1 MAIYSYSFLNQRR
14 DLSDTLSTIIKNA
27 PRFISFFPR
36 VADAK
41 QQHHEWLEDQIGGR
55 SITATAVDTLVMTVS
70 ADDAAKLKVGT
81 RLTIAGDSALF
92 KVTNIS
98 STSITVALEAANG
111 SAKTTPAAND
121 VLNIVSTP
129 VAEGSTEGENTF
141 HQSGTAGN
149 YTQIIRK
156 DIKLTGTALAISV
169 YGNVDNQLNR
179 QTEFALQEV
188 TRDLNR
194 IALFGKGVARSASE
208 NGQAGGLYQFG
219 TQSGGLSVNASGA
232 RLDSF
237 VVNDGS
243 QAVVGEGG
251 SPTLVL
257 CSPGQAR
264 VLSNEYKD
272 KVQTLRTD
280 DRRGA
285 YVAVIINEMNGSAM
299 TIVADPDVP
308 DTDVWVIDPT
318 GFGISYLAGRG
329 LSDED
334 TTAKGFDGIQR
345 TALGELTFEFKNA
358 KQRLCRI
365 YGVKSSATALS
376 EIKGGIPSNVVVT
389 NTTSNPVYTSE
400 VSGS

>member
-1 MAIYSYSFLNQRR
+1 MAYSYSFLNQKR
-14 DLSDTLSTIIKNA
+14 DLSDTLSTIIQNA

-55 SITATAVDTLVMTVS
+55 SITATAVDGLVMTVS

-81 RLTIAGDSALF
+81 RLTVAGYSALF

-111 SAKTTPAAND
+111 SAKTAPSASD

-129 VAEGSTEGENTF
+129 IAEGSTEGEATF

-156 DIKLTGTALAISV
+156 DITLTGTALSIQV
-169 YGNVDNQLNR
+169 YGNVDNQMNR
-179 QTEFALQEV
+179 QTEFALQEA

-194 IALFGKGVARSASE
+194 VALFGKGVARTASE
-208 NGQAGGLYQFG
+208 NGQAGGLYEFG
-219 TQSGGLSVNASGA
+219 TQDGGLSVNASGA

-243 QAVVGEGG
+243 QAVVGAGG
-251 SPTLVL
+251 SPNLVL
-257 CSPGQAR
+257 VSPGQAR

-272 KVQTLRTD
+272 KIQVLRND

-285 YVAVIINEMNGSAM
+285 YVAMVVNEMNGSAM

-308 DTDVWVIDPT
+308 DTDVWVIDSA
-318 GFGISYLAGRG
+318 GFGISYLSGRG
-329 LSDED
+329 LVDSD
-334 TTAKGFDGIQR
+334 TTLPGFDGIRR

-365 YGVKSSATALS
+365 YGVKSSALS
-376 EIKGGIPSNVVVT
+376 LAEIKSGVPKNVVVS
-389 NTTSNPVYTSE
+389 NTTANPVYTAE